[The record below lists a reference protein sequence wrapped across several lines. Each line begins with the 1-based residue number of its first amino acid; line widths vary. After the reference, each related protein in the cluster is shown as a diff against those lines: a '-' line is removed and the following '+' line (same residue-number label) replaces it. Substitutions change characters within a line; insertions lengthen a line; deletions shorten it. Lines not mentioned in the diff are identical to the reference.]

1 MKFFLALVNALKRLT
16 NGKVNCITEVMGILE
31 TRGKRKHITCKIY
44 DIYKKKDF
52 KIVEAVL

>member
-44 DIYKKKDF
+44 DKKKDF